1 MKPPANT
8 EIFTPP
14 ERVIASS
21 GEDSSVD
28 EIKKYPRLKVL
39 LLKPYQKI
47 VGAVQSPQMG
57 ILYLT
62 SAIRE
67 RFHHYVDVRIL
78 DMKLERMHAPELL
91 PLLQEFMP
99 DVVGMSAL
107 NFEAQASYL
116 IADVVKQLDP
126 SIITVVGGPFA
137 LNASEKILHEAK
149 NIDWVF
155 EGPADNV
162 FPEALMR
169 LVLKKELG
177 TDLPGFSHRISDR
190 EIYVAKNRDFV
201 NDLDVLPMPAWD
213 LVDFDRYA
221 KHPNHAANL
230 KGKRYSPLF
239 TSRGCPYLCNYCHD
253 IFTKKF
259 VYHSA
264 ERVVAE
270 IDHLYTNYGV
280 DEFHIE
286 DDIFNLHKPRVH
298 EIMSEVAR
306 RWPGKMK
313 FAFPNGLRGDIIDQ
327 EIVDVMCDAGAYAAS
342 IAIETVTPRLQELVE
357 KHLDVD
363 KAHNAI
369 KMFTD
374 KGLQVTAAFMLG
386 FPTETKEEIKAT
398 IKFALESDLTL
409 AFFFTV
415 IPQPGTPLFDLALRE
430 DEEITRDAARVD
442 SGSYRANSS
451 WYERVY
457 KYPLSNEIR
466 IANIRFYFNPRRVLK
481 ILRLWSVP
489 RLWQTFKIFLQVLL
503 NAPANA

>member
-1 MKPPANT
+1 MKLPPNT
-8 EIFTPP
+8 ELFTAL
-14 ERVIASS
+14 EQVIASS
-21 GEDSSVD
+21 TEENIVD
-28 EIKKYPRLKVL
+28 ALKQSPRLKIL

-67 RFHHYVDVRIL
+67 RFQHYVDVRIL
-78 DMKLERMHAPELL
+78 DMKLEEMSPPDLL
-91 PLLQEFMP
+91 PLLQEFKP

-107 NFEAQASYL
+107 NFEGQASYF
-116 IADVVKQLDP
+116 IADIVKKFDS
-126 SIITVVGGPFA
+126 SIVTVVGGPFA

-149 NIDWVF
+149 NVDWVF

-169 LVLKKELG
+169 LALKKEVG
-177 TDLPGFSHRISDR
+177 VDLPGFSHRLLDGDVHI
-190 EIYVAKNRDFV
+190 AKTRDFV
-201 NDLDVLPMPAWD
+201 QDLDLLPMPAWD

-221 KHPNHAANL
+221 RHPNHAANL

-264 ERVVAE
+264 KRVIAE
-270 IDHLYTNYGV
+270 IEHLYTHYGV

-298 EIMSEVAR
+298 EIMGEVAR

-327 EIVDVMCDAGAYAAS
+327 GIVDVMCDAGAYAAS
-342 IAIETVTPRLQELVE
+342 IAIETVTPRLQKLVE

-369 KMFTD
+369 KMFTER
-374 KGLQVTAAFMLG
+374 GLQVTAAFMLG

-398 IKFALESDLTL
+398 IKFALQSDLTL

-430 DEEITRDAARVD
+430 NEQITRDAARVD

-466 IANIRFYFNPRRVLK
+466 MANIRFYFNPRRVFK
-481 ILRLWSVP
+481 ILRLWSVS

>member
-1 MKPPANT
+1 
-8 EIFTPP
+8 
-14 ERVIASS
+14 
-21 GEDSSVD
+21 
-28 EIKKYPRLKVL
+28 
-39 LLKPYQKI
+39 
-47 VGAVQSPQMG
+47 
-57 ILYLT
+57 
-62 SAIRE
+62 
-67 RFHHYVDVRIL
+67 
-78 DMKLERMHAPELL
+78 
-91 PLLQEFMP
+91 
-99 DVVGMSAL
+99 
-107 NFEAQASYL
+107 
-116 IADVVKQLDP
+116 
-126 SIITVVGGPFA
+126 
-137 LNASEKILHEAK
+137 
-149 NIDWVF
+149 
-155 EGPADNV
+155 
-162 FPEALMR
+162 
-169 LVLKKELG
+169 
-177 TDLPGFSHRISDR
+177 
-190 EIYVAKNRDFV
+190 
-201 NDLDVLPMPAWD
+201 
-213 LVDFDRYA
+213 
-221 KHPNHAANL
+221 
-230 KGKRYSPLF
+230 
-239 TSRGCPYLCNYCHD
+239 
-253 IFTKKF
+253 
-259 VYHSA
+259 
-264 ERVVAE
+264 
-270 IDHLYTNYGV
+270 
-280 DEFHIE
+280 
-286 DDIFNLHKPRVH
+286 
-298 EIMSEVAR
+298 
-306 RWPGKMK
+306 MK